1 MPRMKQHEARHDS
14 REVETLMLL
23 ARMGNVPRI
32 SLTRNAGYE
41 GCHAPW

>member
-1 MPRMKQHEARHDS
+1 MKRGHDS

-23 ARMGNVPRI
+23 ARLGTFPRI

-41 GCHAPW
+41 DGHAPW